1 MTGLNHT
8 MGMRCLAYKEVPRNT
23 LQGFA
28 SVEFAS
34 GLVIHEIAIH
44 NKNDKWW
51 AQPPSRPQMDGAT
64 ARTDERGKIKYV
76 PLVEF
81 RDQATRERWPTGV
94 VSCVAAYQQSA

>member
-44 NKNDKWW
+44 KL
-51 AQPPSRPQMDGAT
+51 Q
-64 ARTDERGKIKYV
+64 
-76 PLVEF
+76 
-81 RDQATRERWPTGV
+81 
-94 VSCVAAYQQSA
+94 